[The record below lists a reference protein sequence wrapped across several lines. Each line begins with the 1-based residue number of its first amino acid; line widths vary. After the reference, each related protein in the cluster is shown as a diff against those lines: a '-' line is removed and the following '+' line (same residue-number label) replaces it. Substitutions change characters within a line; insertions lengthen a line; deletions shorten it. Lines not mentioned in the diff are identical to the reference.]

1 MTLRLH
7 GLAVVALI
15 SSIAV
20 ACAGNPHSA
29 LAEQCSNGLSTAYD
43 ELSAAEANG
52 FSGAVEWT
60 KAASLLTAAKVQY
73 EFEKYPNCIDKVN
86 RARAYIL
93 RAGGS

>member
-1 MTLRLH
+1 MTERLH
-7 GLAVVALI
+7 GLAVAALI
-15 SSIAV
+15 SSLAV
-20 ACAGNPHSA
+20 ACAGNPGSA

-43 ELSAAEANG
+43 ELSTAKASG
-52 FSGAVEWT
+52 FNETTEWA

-86 RARAYIL
+86 RARVYIS